1 MMHVYLLPQTKTEIA
16 QIGTIA
22 QNYPEGRK
30 LSCPDSLTTQCPP
43 NDHRNLPSCI
53 RVRNY
58 KTVNVF

>member
-1 MMHVYLLPQTKTEIA
+1 MHVEIP
-16 QIGTIA
+16 QIGKIA

-43 NDHRNLPSCI
+43 YDHRNLPSCI

-58 KTVNVF
+58 KTVNIF